1 MLLWRWLWT
10 FHHFDSL
17 SFQLSFYGR
26 FFLTKFDAFCRY
38 SIIFVNLSRNEEHRP
53 RNGVDIPVLPR
64 NDSTSEFMP
73 VDDKEVEYFFA
84 SDASAVIEHTNRV
97 IYLEVRFFT
106 ICIVSICIVHD
117 EIFTHIC
124 GTFTG

>member
-1 MLLWRWLWT
+1 MDDLLFSTNFGVL
-10 FHHFDSL
+10 
-17 SFQLSFYGR
+17 
-26 FFLTKFDAFCRY
+26 CRDLM
-38 SIIFVNLSRNEEHRP
+38 IFMNFSYNEEHRP

-97 IYLEVRFFT
+97 IYLEVSVFDFHR
-106 ICIVSICIVHD
+106 S
-117 EIFTHIC
+117 
-124 GTFTG
+124 